1 MIRSIILASQ
11 SPRRREL
18 MLLLN
23 LPFSSE
29 NPLVEEMIDP
39 SVPIQKAI
47 EKIAVDKAMDVF
59 KRHPNSIVI
68 GSDTVVVLDDV
79 VLGKP
84 VDDEDAIRMLK
95 MLSGKTHKVIT
106 GVCLVSEK
114 EKIVFHSMAKVTFYP
129 LDDALIKSYVASSLP
144 LDKAGA
150 YGIQDRGALFIESIS
165 GDYYTIMGL
174 PIAEVNRRLKLM
186 EGGNG

>member
-1 MIRSIILASQ
+1 MLKSIILASQ

-29 NPLVEEMIDP
+29 NPQIEEELDP
-39 SVPIQKAI
+39 SLSLVKAI
-47 EKIAVDKAMDVF
+47 EKIAIDKAQDVF
-59 KRHPNSIVI
+59 QRHPHSIVI
-68 GSDTVVVLDDV
+68 GSDTVVVIDDV

-84 VDDEDAIRMLK
+84 KDDEDAIRMLEL
-95 MLSGKTHKVIT
+95 LSGKTHKVIT
-106 GVCLVSEK
+106 GVCMISDQEK
-114 EKIVFHSMAKVTFYP
+114 VVFHSISKVTFYP
-129 LDDALIKSYVASSLP
+129 LTDAMIKSYVASSLP

-150 YGIQDRGALFIESIS
+150 YGIQDRGALFIKSIS

-174 PIAEVNRRLKLM
+174 PIAEVNRRLRLM
-186 EGGNG
+186 DGGS